1 MIPTYTNPK
10 THQVYSLMVNMDQK
24 SMKLYLVLDAA
35 PLKKTVE
42 TPERSLPARS
52 LSNKVFTLD
61 GEGWKIMNVTSNSK
75 NTGVLPFLP

>member
-1 MIPTYTNPK
+1 
-10 THQVYSLMVNMDQK
+10 
-24 SMKLYLVLDAA
+24 MKLYLILDAV
-35 PLKKTVE
+35 PLKKQYPVSKNHGLHFALQKKNVE

-61 GEGWKIMNVTSNSK
+61 GEGWKIINVTSNSK